1 MEILTDVTLSKLLA
15 NCEKYEN
22 YVAIHLFRHY
32 NHLNFVYKIV
42 VLYLNLFITY
52 DINKFNRT

>member
-22 YVAIHLFRHY
+22 YVAAILFSSKARERQSS
-32 NHLNFVYKIV
+32 LMKSKLSEMIGM
-42 VLYLNLFITY
+42 
-52 DINKFNRT
+52 

>member
-22 YVAIHLFRHY
+22 YVAAILFSSKARETEF
-32 NHLNFVYKIV
+32 LNEIKTIGNDWNVNV
-42 VLYLNLFITY
+42 
-52 DINKFNRT
+52 DSEE

>member
-22 YVAIHLFRHY
+22 YVAAMKSKLSEMIGM
-32 NHLNFVYKIV
+32 
-42 VLYLNLFITY
+42 
-52 DINKFNRT
+52 